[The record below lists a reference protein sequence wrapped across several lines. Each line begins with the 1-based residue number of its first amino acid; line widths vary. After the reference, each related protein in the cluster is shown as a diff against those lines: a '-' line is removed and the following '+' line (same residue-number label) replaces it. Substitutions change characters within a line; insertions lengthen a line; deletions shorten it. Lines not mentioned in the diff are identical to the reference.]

1 MSVIRP
7 VEPRDIAAV
16 REALVASWHATY
28 DPILGPQ
35 RARALTDAWHAPQ
48 TLAGEIDL
56 PDGAFLLA
64 EDAGRVVGSAFARID
79 DAGGVCLRR
88 LYLLPE
94 AQGTG
99 LGTRLLEET
108 LAQLGPRAAW
118 LEVETSNLAAMG
130 FYASRGFAAQGL
142 RETCGGNDLASAL
155 VMRRPPGLRL
165 RRAEDRDAQDLFG
178 LVTLCFAEY
187 PGCFTDPHD
196 DMPDLLRPA
205 SAARERGMHFLVVED
220 GVGRV
225 CACIALDF
233 PQAGTAEIHRLYVR
247 PDSRRN
253 GLARHLVGV
262 TEAHAR
268 AAGATRVILWS
279 DTRFENAHALYEKR
293 GYVRGSEARELGDV
307 SGSREWFFER
317 ELLSSVKYM

>member
-7 VEPRDIAAV
+7 VEPRDIAAL

-48 TLAGEIDL
+48 TLAGEVNL

-64 EDAGRVVGSAFARID
+64 EQAGRIVGSAFARID
-79 DAGGVCLRR
+79 DAGEICLRR

-99 LGTRLLEET
+99 LGTRLLEEA
-108 LAQLGPRAAW
+108 LERLGPRPAS
-118 LEVETSNLAAMG
+118 LQVETSNLSAIG
-130 FYASRGFAAQGL
+130 FYASRGFAAQDSQ
-142 RETCGGNDLASAL
+142 ETCGGSDLASTL
-155 VMRRPPGLRL
+155 VMRRPLGLRL

-205 SAARERGMHFLVVED
+205 SAARDRGMHFFVVED
-220 GVGRV
+220 EAGRV

-233 PQAGTAEIHRLYVR
+233 PQADAAEIHRLYVR
-247 PDSRRN
+247 PDARRR
-253 GLARHLVGV
+253 GLARHLVGIA
-262 TEAHAR
+262 EARAR
-268 AAGATRVILWS
+268 AAGASRIILWS

-293 GYVRGSEARELGDV
+293 GYVRAPQARELGDV
-307 SGSREWFFER
+307 SGSVEWFFDKK
-317 ELLSSVKYM
+317 L